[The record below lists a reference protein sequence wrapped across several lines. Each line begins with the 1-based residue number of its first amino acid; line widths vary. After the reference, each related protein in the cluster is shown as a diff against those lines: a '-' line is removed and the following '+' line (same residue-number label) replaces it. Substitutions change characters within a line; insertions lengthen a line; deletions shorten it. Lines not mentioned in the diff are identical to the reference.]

1 MPAEVPSTQFPKEER
16 HDIKETFADS
26 LGQCFFD
33 GQTFRLELCST
44 RLDEAKPPPAKPTGK
59 RHVVARI
66 VLTPRG
72 AVELLNA
79 CNQIAGAF
87 KQAGILKETPATPAS
102 GGDGREARP
111 ARSEPRPERTDAQ
124 PAAGKSPY
132 DSLDAGDDQGR
143 RPPARGRARHLRRI
157 WLSRKV
163 LAQAHQIIEVLPH
176 GRGSLRGD
184 VLVPLEPGGLMMML
198 RAARLS
204 HRTARGGKGY
214 HAGQFLPG
222 SSLSE
227 GLGFE

>member
-1 MPAEVPSTQFPKEER
+1 MSVTETPSTQFPKEER

-33 GQTFRLELCST
+33 GQTLRLELCST

-87 KQAGILKETPATPAS
+87 KQAGILKEIPAQT
-102 GGDGREARP
+102 
-111 ARSEPRPERTDAQ
+111 TK

-132 DSLDAGDDQGR
+132 DNLEREVASLLGR
-143 RPPARGRARHLRRI
+143 PDKKP
-157 WLSRKV
+157 
-163 LAQAHQIIEVLPH
+163 
-176 GRGSLRGD
+176 
-184 VLVPLEPGGLMMML
+184 
-198 RAARLS
+198 
-204 HRTARGGKGY
+204 
-214 HAGQFLPG
+214 F
-222 SSLSE
+222 
-227 GLGFE
+227 